1 MTLEFH
7 CADVGVECKAKTT
20 AATKDELVAK
30 VAAHAKAEHG
40 VELTDTLVDYAVSQ
54 VRQT

>member
-7 CADVGVECKAKTT
+7 CADVGVACKAKTT
-20 AATKDELVAK
+20 ATTEDELVAK
-30 VAAHAKAEHG
+30 VAAHAKEEHG

-54 VRQT
+54 IRKT